1 MLPFLLEKLMCL
13 QRTALEMI
21 EAQEDHGGMSHAAIL
36 LHRKQCEDT
45 ERMNKRIDEI
55 ENKVDAIDQKINEI
69 KDIIT
74 KRSNF
79 TANLKEILSN
89 KVFIYL
95 LLVVTASVCGVSV
108 ADLGTFLFKG

>member
-1 MLPFLLEKLMCL
+1 MCL

-69 KDIIT
+69 KEIIT
-74 KRSNF
+74 TKSNF
-79 TANLKEILSN
+79 TANLK
-89 KVFIYL
+89 
-95 LLVVTASVCGVSV
+95 
-108 ADLGTFLFKG
+108 